1 MSGKILNSIIFRD
14 NRQDICPTVR
24 ARSGL
29 SAAIAVGFL
38 MIFNEASYQKQALR
52 RVSAEYQPRDG
63 RPHDMACA
71 FHTAQID
78 DNWMAAKVKT
88 GGGQEPLFADEMI
101 AVVKDLAHRV
111 VEGEAHVSDLMS
123 MLESLEKMGIDVDG
137 LFSDKT
143 TMLGPRFC
151 REAGMKRAA

>member
-1 MSGKILNSIIFRD
+1 MSGTDYNSIIFYD
-14 NRQDICPTVR
+14 NQQDICPTVR
-24 ARSGL
+24 RKSGI
-29 SAAIAVGFL
+29 AAAVALGFL
-38 MIFNEASYQKQALR
+38 MIFNEASYQKQAVR
-52 RVSAEYQPRDG
+52 RVNEEYQPRDG
-63 RPHDMACA
+63 RAHQMACA

-78 DNWMAAKVKT
+78 DNWMAAKVKS

-111 VEGEAHVSDLMS
+111 VEGEAHVSDLIS
-123 MLESLEKMGIDVDG
+123 MLESLEKMGIDVNG